1 MAEATPATAPRPL
14 TRGRD
19 NQASEGSSQ
28 RKLNGQFF
36 TPASAADAMVQA
48 VGWPLDPAYPG
59 GALLDPCC
67 GDGAYLAAAIRKV
80 LASGLSA
87 GEQRAVIEERLWG
100 WDIDPEALAACRA
113 ALGALLTEAGL
124 PGALPRIEHRDA
136 LDGLRPG
143 ERVAA
148 VVTNPP
154 YLEAKRMPDALKRRI
169 KAECP
174 AAGRG
179 AFDLYGAFVE
189 LAARWADELCLLIPN
204 RFLVVGYADHL
215 RRDLLAGWEIDV
227 TDHSRDDLFAD
238 AQVYPIVLH
247 ARRSDRPRYRVAGA
261 VAAPLGTMLP
271 LAPDDLAGRSLFQR
285 CMSSPD
291 ARRFDDVADIR
302 WTVSFHRAGLRDQ
315 FVFTDRPD
323 SPHARRF
330 LGGGRFAGNSE
341 VDRYR
346 IAWGGGWIDY
356 DERRALQARN
366 GLPPLSVHESPKAV
380 ICQNV
385 RRARVALDTEGLIL
399 KDTLLSMRLKADQ
412 PAHLLPWLVLVL
424 NSDLFHYLYE
434 HAYAG
439 TRKGGAYLH
448 FLARYIDPFPFPP
461 APAPEVV
468 DALHARLVADPAR
481 QPEAEAAVRAAWR
494 VTAGEAQALDVYP
507 LPRA

>member
-169 KAECP
+169 KAE
-174 AAGRG
+174 
-179 AFDLYGAFVE
+179 
-189 LAARWADELCLLIPN
+189 
-204 RFLVVGYADHL
+204 
-215 RRDLLAGWEIDV
+215 
-227 TDHSRDDLFAD
+227 
-238 AQVYPIVLH
+238 
-247 ARRSDRPRYRVAGA
+247 
-261 VAAPLGTMLP
+261 
-271 LAPDDLAGRSLFQR
+271 
-285 CMSSPD
+285 
-291 ARRFDDVADIR
+291 
-302 WTVSFHRAGLRDQ
+302 
-315 FVFTDRPD
+315 
-323 SPHARRF
+323 
-330 LGGGRFAGNSE
+330 
-341 VDRYR
+341 
-346 IAWGGGWIDY
+346 
-356 DERRALQARN
+356 
-366 GLPPLSVHESPKAV
+366 
-380 ICQNV
+380 
-385 RRARVALDTEGLIL
+385 
-399 KDTLLSMRLKADQ
+399 
-412 PAHLLPWLVLVL
+412 
-424 NSDLFHYLYE
+424 
-434 HAYAG
+434 
-439 TRKGGAYLH
+439 
-448 FLARYIDPFPFPP
+448 
-461 APAPEVV
+461 
-468 DALHARLVADPAR
+468 
-481 QPEAEAAVRAAWR
+481 
-494 VTAGEAQALDVYP
+494 
-507 LPRA
+507 